1 MSIILIIYNTLIFV
15 NVFMLKTV
23 FFFRG
28 KNFYKSKPLGIN
40 FKAQGWGNAF
50 P

>member
-1 MSIILIIYNTLIFV
+1 MSIILIIYNTLMFV

-28 KNFYKSKPLGIN
+28 KKLL
-40 FKAQGWGNAF
+40 
-50 P
+50 

>member
-1 MSIILIIYNTLIFV
+1 MRIILIIYNTLMFV

-28 KNFYKSKPLGIN
+28 KKLL
-40 FKAQGWGNAF
+40 
-50 P
+50 

>member
-28 KNFYKSKPLGIN
+28 KKIL
-40 FKAQGWGNAF
+40 
-50 P
+50 